1 MLNKSAITI
10 SSDYKYVKYL
20 KRALDTINIHGTI
33 ADIYVYAVNFTDKQI
48 HDLDGYNIQ
57 IIRDN
62 NHLLS
67 TCNNII
73 KTGEI
78 EDNTNRNAG
87 ILSKDIKHISSLLY
101 SEQGVYTCHS
111 RFKNINF
118 LLANGYNNILC
129 LDADTVFNKNIDHI
143 FNKIDK
149 DLYIIPVII
158 DGIERIFDNEGMLF
172 INNNKNTI
180 SFFKEVYNFI
190 FTGDKWRNWDADAD
204 ALNYIMKI
212 NPLSIGRLDYR
223 YKDNKFNNNSYM
235 WSGDGDAKYLS
246 KFNKLK

>member
-111 RFKNINF
+111 RFKNI
-118 LLANGYNNILC
+118 
-129 LDADTVFNKNIDHI
+129 K
-143 FNKIDK
+143 
-149 DLYIIPVII
+149 VI
-158 DGIERIFDNEGMLF
+158 
-172 INNNKNTI
+172 T
-180 SFFKEVYNFI
+180 Y
-190 FTGDKWRNWDADAD
+190 
-204 ALNYIMKI
+204 
-212 NPLSIGRLDYR
+212 
-223 YKDNKFNNNSYM
+223 
-235 WSGDGDAKYLS
+235 
-246 KFNKLK
+246 

>member
-33 ADIYVYAVNFTDKQI
+33 ADIYVYVVNFTDEQI

-67 TCNNII
+67 TCNNMV
-73 KTGEI
+73 KNEEI
-78 EDNTNRNAG
+78 EDNNRNAG
-87 ILSKDIKHISSLLY
+87 IISKDIKHISSLLY

-111 RFKNINF
+111 RFKSINF
-118 LLANGYNNILC
+118 LLAKGYNNVLC
-129 LDADTVFNKNIDHI
+129 LDADTVFNKNIDHM
-143 FNKIDK
+143 FTKTDN
-149 DLYIIPVII
+149 DLYIIP
-158 DGIERIFDNEGMLF
+158 RIVDSVEHILDNEGMLF

-180 SFFKEVYNFI
+180 LFFKEVCDFI
-190 FTGDKWRNWDADAD
+190 FTGDKWRNWDVDAD
-204 ALNYIMKI
+204 ALYYVMSI
-212 NPLSIGRLDYR
+212 NPLTIGRLDYR
-223 YKDNKFNNNSYM
+223 YKDRKCLNNSYM
-235 WSGDGDAKYLS
+235 WSGEGVIKYSS
-246 KFNKLK
+246 KFNKN